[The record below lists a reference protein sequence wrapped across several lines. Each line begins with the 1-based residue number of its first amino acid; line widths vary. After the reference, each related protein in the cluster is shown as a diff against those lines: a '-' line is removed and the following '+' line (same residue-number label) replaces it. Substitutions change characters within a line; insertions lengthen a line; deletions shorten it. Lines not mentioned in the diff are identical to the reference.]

1 MRQLQ
6 EELDNRKEML
16 KKMGEEIEKSGDAG
30 EIRLSL
36 YQKKNNLTVQL
47 NQAERLIEA
56 KEEQSSLQK
65 KLEFITG
72 RYLKAR
78 ENYLPVKE
86 AYEREFR
93 LFLDTQAGI
102 LAEGLKEGM
111 ACPVC
116 GSVHHPGSCRKM

>member
-65 KLEFITG
+65 K
-72 RYLKAR
+72 
-78 ENYLPVKE
+78 
-86 AYEREFR
+86 
-93 LFLDTQAGI
+93 AGI
-102 LAEGLKEGM
+102 YNRTLFESKRKLSSGKRSIRKRVPSVPGYAGRNSCRRAERRNGMSGLWF
-111 ACPVC
+111 
-116 GSVHHPGSCRKM
+116 SSSSGSCRKM

>member
-1 MRQLQ
+1 
-6 EELDNRKEML
+6 
-16 KKMGEEIEKSGDAG
+16 MGGIEKSGDAG

-65 KLEFITG
+65 KLEFTTG

-78 ENYLPVKE
+78 ENYLPVKKHTKE
-86 AYEREFR
+86 SSVCSWIRRQEF
-93 LFLDTQAGI
+93 LQKG
-102 LAEGLKEGM
+102 
-111 ACPVC
+111 
-116 GSVHHPGSCRKM
+116 

>member
-1 MRQLQ
+1 MREKYCGQLANLQEQADRLESAKDAYGTRMKKEAALTEKMRQLQ

-65 KLEFITG
+65 KLEFT
-72 RYLKAR
+72 
-78 ENYLPVKE
+78 
-86 AYEREFR
+86 
-93 LFLDTQAGI
+93 T
-102 LAEGLKEGM
+102 
-111 ACPVC
+111 
-116 GSVHHPGSCRKM
+116 